1 MTSAL
6 TSSAPERNNFGRQ
19 RRIVLE
25 TMTDLIRLA
34 LASRKLS
41 EKKSIINTRLDMT
54 TKSCFSQMIGS
65 RFRRSLQKNSGTG
78 TSIFNES

>member
-1 MTSAL
+1 MTSAP

-41 EKKSIINTRLDMT
+41 EKKRHNQHKLRHYNKILLLPNDR
-54 TKSCFSQMIGS
+54 
-65 RFRRSLQKNSGTG
+65 
-78 TSIFNES
+78 